1 MLTRKALANNTVKDT
16 ISSTSTAHGLLLP
29 VKFYLDELCS
39 CSSTQAG
46 RQACRKV
53 AGRWAVW
60 TSGTAASVYGT
71 GCIVGDVCMRVCV
84 RIKFGC

>member
-46 RQACRKV
+46 RHAAKWQAGGLCGHLVRQQ
-53 AGRWAVW
+53 
-60 TSGTAASVYGT
+60 
-71 GCIVGDVCMRVCV
+71 VCMAQAV
-84 RIKFGC
+84 